1 MTSCRCWGSFGLP
14 CLVVASILRVFF
26 AYRDGSSHCHGV
38 CYALQVFPGGH
49 QVDGLPPVSS
59 VLPPLFLA
67 SVFFVVFY
75 VFEMSFF
82 FFCRVAHR
90 SALFFLLVGI
100 PFPVMFFYNL
110 RP

>member
-49 QVDGLPPVSS
+49 QVDGLPPASS
-59 VLPPLFLA
+59 MGKCGVQGPIAQDLA
-67 SVFFVVFY
+67 V
-75 VFEMSFF
+75 
-82 FFCRVAHR
+82 R
-90 SALFFLLVGI
+90 S
-100 PFPVMFFYNL
+100 
-110 RP
+110 